1 MASFDP
7 KRTLATKVTRT
18 RSAASMLLRG
28 PTMFRLMKLK
38 PPHGWTAVAWELAI
52 VTLGVF
58 VALGAEQLVSNRH
71 WHGEV
76 RDSDR
81 RISDELRENLVN
93 AYERQSINNCLE
105 PRLAELRDELI
116 KDEPMWTGSRAGFAD
131 DIYDPAFPPVY
142 RTPNRPW
149 PRNAWETALSGEILG
164 HFRPERVAQFA
175 ALYNE
180 LSSLQRSQSEE
191 LDLAASLG
199 DLAFAGPISAAE
211 RRANLKLVA
220 KLSALNARIVFQS
233 RLVLKDGADAG
244 LSPDPKQL
252 RESLDQQRRY
262 RGNCVR
268 GGRQAGGPAR
278 YLSSLEARAR

>member
-1 MASFDP
+1 
-7 KRTLATKVTRT
+7 
-18 RSAASMLLRG
+18 
-28 PTMFRLMKLK
+28 MFRLMKLK
-38 PPHGWTAVAWELAI
+38 PPHGWRAVAWELAI

-71 WHGEV
+71 WQGEV

-81 RISDELRENLVN
+81 RISDELSENLVN
-93 AYERQSINNCLE
+93 AYERLAINNCLE

-116 KDEPMWTGSRAGFAD
+116 KGEPMWTGSRARFAN
-131 DIYDPAFPPVY
+131 DIYNPAFPPVY

-149 PRNAWETALSGEILG
+149 PKDAWEAALNGEILG

-175 ALYNE
+175 ALFDE
-180 LSSLQRSQSEE
+180 ISSLQRSQSEE

-199 DLAFAGPISAAE
+199 DLAFTGSISAAE

-220 KLSALNARIVFQS
+220 KLGAVNARIVFQS
-233 RLVLKDGADAG
+233 RRILKDAADAG
-244 LSPDPKQL
+244 LSPDPEHLKENL
-252 RESLDQQRRY
+252 EEQRRY

-268 GGRQAGGPAR
+268 WPVKPAGQ
-278 YLSSLEARAR
+278 RAS